1 MSNNKTAKEENKR
14 TFADPMCSL
23 PQLLNF
29 FKRLKEIIVVKI
41 FRLVLRFDVIRVHI
55 IEDFQNAL
63 VYLQIFEI
71 LRKLPNIDFGFK

>member
-1 MSNNKTAKEENKR
+1 
-14 TFADPMCSL
+14 MCSL
-23 PQLLNF
+23 QQLLNF

-41 FRLVLRFDVIRVHI
+41 FRLVLWFDVTRVHI

-71 LRKLPNIDFGFK
+71 LRKLPNIDFGFKQQALLFLKPRC

>member
-1 MSNNKTAKEENKR
+1 
-14 TFADPMCSL
+14 MCSL

-41 FRLVLRFDVIRVHI
+41 FRLVLWFDIIRVHI

-71 LRKLPNIDFGFK
+71 LRKLPNIDFGFKQQSLLFLKPPC